1 MWGRGHEEARILCCP
16 MVLNLPSM
24 RLYTFTSEKPL
35 LSIKDI
41 RTNGSHFKT
50 IKEKEV
56 KYLCITS
63 KCSTRSIHSSDL
75 NHMLEAN

>member
-1 MWGRGHEEARILCCP
+1 MLPNGTEFTINEA
-16 MVLNLPSM
+16 
-24 RLYTFTSEKPL
+24 LYLYVSEKR

-63 KCSTRSIHSSDL
+63 KCMTRSIR
-75 NHMLEAN
+75 